1 MILMPHFT
9 LDYDIAGFYQ
19 VIDDLFKAFGPILY
33 FVIGVGL
40 AVLVISGIAHIIA
53 RIRGDE

>member
-1 MILMPHFT
+1 MPH
-9 LDYDIAGFYQ
+9 LDLNYNIGDFYQ
-19 VIDDLFKAFGPILY
+19 VIEDLLNAFGPILY

-53 RIRGDE
+53 RLRGDE

>member
-1 MILMPHFT
+1 MPH
-9 LDYDIAGFYQ
+9 LELNYNIDDFYQ
-19 VIDDLFKAFGPILY
+19 VIEDLLNAFGPILY
-33 FVIGVGL
+33 FVIGTGL